1 MYSNCRASKG
11 FRVRLGRKQGAMGK
25 KSKMSML
32 TSQKT
37 ESKSKTKVKNL
48 ENYYSQ

>member
-1 MYSNCRASKG
+1 
-11 FRVRLGRKQGAMGK
+11 MGK

-37 ESKSKTKVKNL
+37 ESKSKTKAKNL
-48 ENYYSQ
+48 EKKFTKFNPTNELHWRNSTQLKL